1 MLDVRDVHVI
11 DEPDT
16 AAVILDPLRAR
27 LLAELTV
34 PGSATTV
41 AAALDLP
48 RQKVN
53 YHLRALENVGL
64 VRQVTSRQRRGLTER
79 VLESSARSY
88 VVSPAVLG
96 PSTPEPARTDR
107 LSTAYLVA
115 VAARLLREVGELAHR
130 AELAAKPL
138 PTLTIDT
145 EVCFAS
151 AADRAAFTAE
161 LADAV
166 TRLVG
171 RYHAGQAPGGRLH
184 RLVVASHPIPAP
196 PSTAVG
202 VAHPTEEI
210 PT

>member
-1 MLDVRDVHVI
+1 M
-11 DEPDT
+11 
-16 AAVILDPLRAR
+16 
-27 LLAELTV
+27 
-34 PGSATTV
+34 
-41 AAALDLP
+41 
-48 RQKVN
+48 
-53 YHLRALENVGL
+53 
-64 VRQVTSRQRRGLTER
+64 
-79 VLESSARSY
+79 
-88 VVSPAVLG
+88 
-96 PSTPEPARTDR
+96 
-107 LSTAYLVA
+107 
-115 VAARLLREVGELAHR
+115 HR
-130 AELAAKPL
+130 AAKPL

-196 PSTAVG
+196 PSTAVSL
-202 VAHPTEEI
+202 AHPTEEI

>member
-1 MLDVRDVHVI
+1 MRDVHVI
-11 DEPDT
+11 DEPDI

-130 AELAAKPL
+130 AERAAKPL

>member
-96 PSTPEPARTDR
+96 PSTLNPHAPIGSPRHTSLRWPRGCSARW
-107 LSTAYLVA
+107 
-115 VAARLLREVGELAHR
+115 
-130 AELAAKPL
+130 
-138 PTLTIDT
+138 
-145 EVCFAS
+145 AS
-151 AADRAAFTAE
+151 SRTGPN
-161 LADAV
+161 
-166 TRLVG
+166 G
-171 RYHAGQAPGGRLH
+171 R
-184 RLVVASHPIPAP
+184 
-196 PSTAVG
+196 PSRCR
-202 VAHPTEEI
+202 H
-210 PT
+210 